1 MCQCVIKWFAKRNVR
16 WLPHTHTNIHTY
28 HLKAKWWT
36 LALVRNGCFQLQK
49 LTLEE
54 KSSLTLWIC
63 QKWFPHQCLQKHADI
78 FKKLLCHWV
87 KIWFHVDDNVIR
99 FWIDKHVSADKI
111 RANVS
116 EDVFFNLESFLSMH
130 LNSPFKCPHCGS
142 IYLKRSRHLFQMQRY
157 YSNFK
162 WPDIESFEL
171 VK

>member
-1 MCQCVIKWFAKRNVR
+1 MDIGIGSQWLLPVAKVDIGGKILFDRGFVKSGFHINVYKSTLTFLRN
-16 WLPHTHTNIHTY
+16 
-28 HLKAKWWT
+28 
-36 LALVRNGCFQLQK
+36 
-49 LTLEE
+49 
-54 KSSLTLWIC
+54 
-63 QKWFPHQCLQKHADI
+63 
-78 FKKLLCHWV
+78 CHWV
-87 KIWFHVDDNVIR
+87 KIWFDVVDNVIR

-116 EDVFFNLESFLSMH
+116 EDVFFNLGSFLSMH

-171 VK
+171 VE

>member
-1 MCQCVIKWFAKRNVR
+1 MHWANVCSSDLPR
-16 WLPHTHTNIHTY
+16 GWLPHTHTNIHTY
-28 HLKAKWWT
+28 HPKAKWWT

-116 EDVFFNLESFLSMH
+116 EDVFFNLGSFLSMH
-130 LNSPFKCPHCGS
+130 LNSPFKCPHCRS

-171 VK
+171 VE